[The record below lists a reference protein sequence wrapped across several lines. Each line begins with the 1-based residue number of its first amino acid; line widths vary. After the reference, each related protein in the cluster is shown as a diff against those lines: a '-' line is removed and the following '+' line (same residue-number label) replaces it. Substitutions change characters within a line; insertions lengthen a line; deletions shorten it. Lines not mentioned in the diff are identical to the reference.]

1 VAAAG
6 GTTAPSQMEH
16 SVGVAGALLQL
27 VHLGAARIVVGLCFH
42 ESAYIA
48 AHAEPG
54 RRPLVTR

>member
-1 VAAAG
+1 
-6 GTTAPSQMEH
+6 MEH